1 VIADLD
7 GDGRPDLFWLN
18 NDGPSRAY
26 LNRSEGHRVTV
37 VMPDAV
43 SSLGARVRLEGGGAG
58 YTREVASSSGLGV
71 DQTPALFFGLGAATR
86 AERLVISWADG
97 RVTQID
103 DPPVDRPL
111 RIAPPGG
118 PAADALAAA
127 RVQAASQAL
136 PRDAR

>member
-1 VIADLD
+1 M
-7 GDGRPDLFWLN
+7 
-18 NDGPSRAY
+18 
-26 LNRSEGHRVTV
+26 TV

-43 SSLGARVRLEGGGAG
+43 ASLGARVRLEGGGAG

-71 DQTPALFFGLGAATR
+71 DQSPALVFGLGAATR

-111 RIAPPGG
+111 RIAPPG
-118 PAADALAAA
+118 AQAKDALAAA
-127 RVQAASQAL
+127 RTQAASHAML
-136 PRDAR
+136 GDAR